1 MMGQLQ
7 GQAAKLHLSVIN
19 PFALYSEVAAAASE
33 RVTTVEGRT
42 LGAQHEPILQN
53 ELPQAELEQCGM

>member
-19 PFALYSEVAAAASE
+19 PFALYSEVTAVPSE
-33 RVTTVEGRT
+33 WVTTVEGRT
-42 LGAQHEPILQN
+42 LGAQCEPILQK
-53 ELPQAELEQCGM
+53 ELAPG

>member
-19 PFALYSEVAAAASE
+19 PFALYSEVAAAPSE

-42 LGAQHEPILQN
+42 LGAQHEPILQK
-53 ELPQAELEQCGM
+53 EFLLSQAGAV

>member
-19 PFALYSEVAAAASE
+19 PFALYSEVAAVPSE
-33 RVTTVEGRT
+33 WVTTMEGRT
-42 LGAQHEPILQN
+42 LGAQCEPILQK
-53 ELPQAELEQCGM
+53 ELPLAELEQCGM